1 MGRQVGPLGMLL
13 RNVPTPVADTI
24 AAALVEEM
32 HTRWDGTGVALSAA
46 IAIVTA
52 RRP

>member
-1 MGRQVGPLGMLL
+1 MTRSDD
-13 RNVPTPVADTI
+13 A
-24 AAALVEEM
+24 
-32 HTRWDGTGVALSAA
+32 HTLERHCVALTAA